1 MTTKTTEKTFRCN
14 VNYQFDISL
23 EDLRD
28 LFCTM
33 GQGVNY
39 WACEV
44 TIGNIEEEEDE
55 DGNIWFKN
63 DQDYECEGC
72 CSWLKDLTLNSP
84 IKVEDCEDDKHEFKV
99 QDVLTTIEKIISGKT
114 DLNRHDCGEIF
125 EAFTSNN
132 LGLIDAS
139 IADSIL
145 QIMTYNTLVY
155 G

>member
-1 MTTKTTEKTFRCN
+1 MTTITKQKFTCN

-23 EDLRD
+23 QDLKD

-55 DGNIWFKN
+55 DGNIWFKDN
-63 DQDYECEGC
+63 QEYECEGC
-72 CSWLKDLTLNSP
+72 CSWLKDLTLDSP
-84 IKVEDCEDDKHEFKV
+84 IKIEDCEDDTHLFKV

-114 DLNRHDCGEIF
+114 DLNKHDCLEIL
-125 EAFTSNN
+125 EAFVTNDLS
-132 LGLIDAS
+132 LIDAG

-145 QIMTYNTLVY
+145 QIMTYDSLVY